1 MVDVLVI
8 GAGLA
13 GISAAIGA
21 KESGKSVLVVS
32 KALPT
37 SSQSVMAQ
45 GGMNIAL
52 GNIDDDSVNLHIS
65 DTLKAAKDLAS
76 EEMIE
81 RMCKGGVE
89 VAKFLEEIGVPF
101 SRIEGANEPIKS
113 IAQRKLGGASRV
125 RACYAQD
132 YTGLKLLHTL
142 YDYALKIGVEFK
154 SDLYL
159 LDLVSLNGEVGGAY
173 FLDSNSQ
180 VVKIDAKA
188 TILATGGYGGIY
200 YNYTTNMHSTTG
212 DGIACAIRAGGAISG
227 AEFVQFHPTALKSS
241 CVLISESAR
250 GEGGYLVNSDGE
262 RFVDE
267 LKPRDEVARAIFH
280 EINSGKEVFLD
291 LRHIDSKKIL
301 SLLPQEAE
309 LCKFYEGVDITKELV
324 PIKSV
329 AHYSMGGIA
338 VNRDFF
344 VEGLNR
350 CLAVGECSNA
360 RVHGANRLGGNS
372 LLEVIVFGLEAGKIA
387 SRIDGDRIDNDIDFK
402 LPFNGDSINI
412 YSLKERLGELMFKK
426 AGIVREK
433 SDLEEL
439 LNELNEMINI
449 VNSGAIRDRSTN
461 YNQEL
466 IEYLELKNSLL
477 IAKAVALG
485 ALKRQESRGAHFR
498 RDFPN
503 MDDNFSKDIK
513 ISFEDLQ

>member
-1 MVDVLVI
+1 MVDVLII

-21 KESGKSVLVVS
+21 KRDKKRVLVVS

-45 GGMNIAL
+45 GGINIAL
-52 GNIDDDSVNLHIS
+52 GNIEDDSIDLHIS
-65 DTLKAAKDLAS
+65 DTLKAAKGLAN
-76 EEMIE
+76 EEMVE

-89 VAKFLEEIGVPF
+89 AAKFLEEIGVPF
-101 SRIEGANEPIKS
+101 SRVEGANDPIKS

-159 LDLVSLNGEVGGAY
+159 LDLINSDGEIGGGY
-173 FLDSNSQ
+173 FLDSNCK
-180 VVKIDAKA
+180 VLKVDAKA
-188 TILATGGYGGIY
+188 TILATGGYGGVY

-212 DGIACAIRAGGAISG
+212 DGIAAAIRAGGFISG

-250 GEGGYLVNSDGE
+250 GEGGYLVNSDNE

-267 LKPRDEVARAIFH
+267 LKPRDEVARAIFN
-280 EINSGKEVFLD
+280 EINRGKEVFLD
-291 LRHIDSKKIL
+291 LRHIDSQKIL

-309 LCKFYEGVDITKELV
+309 LCRFYEGVDITKELV

-338 VNRDFF
+338 VDEDFF

-360 RVHGANRLGGNS
+360 KVHGANRLGGNS
-372 LLEVIVFGLEAGKIA
+372 LLEVIVFGLRAGEVAIGVDGEI
-387 SRIDGDRIDNDIDFK
+387 IDKEIDFR
-402 LPFNGDSINI
+402 LPFNGDTINI
-412 YSLKERLGELMFKK
+412 YTLKEELGELMFSK
-426 AGIVREK
+426 AGIVRDKEG
-433 SDLEEL
+433 LEEL
-439 LNELNEMINI
+439 IDSINRMIDT
-449 VNSGAIRDRSTN
+449 VNSGAIRDRATN

-466 IEYLELKNSLL
+466 IEYLELKNALL
-477 IAKAVALG
+477 VAKAVAIG
-485 ALKRQESRGAHFR
+485 ALRREESRGAHYRSDYPNIDEAFR
-498 RDFPN
+498 
-503 MDDNFSKDIK
+503 KDIK
-513 ISFEDLQ
+513 LNLKDLQ